1 MPVRD
6 TSLIAFQ
13 NILHTLSRRQAQ
25 VYFAFK
31 DSPQDNLTDG
41 ELSKILRLPINSIT
55 GRRGELEKLGVIID
69 VGRRRCSEP
78 PYSLRHCWKLKEVIK
93 YET

>member
-1 MPVRD
+1 MNHKIRD

-41 ELSKILRLPINSIT
+41 ELSRKLGWPINCVT
-55 GRRGELEKLGVIID
+55 PRRGELEKKGVLVD
-69 VGRRRCSEP
+69 AGRRVCTVTG
-78 PYSLRHCWKLKEVIK
+78 SLRHCWKLNK
-93 YET
+93 